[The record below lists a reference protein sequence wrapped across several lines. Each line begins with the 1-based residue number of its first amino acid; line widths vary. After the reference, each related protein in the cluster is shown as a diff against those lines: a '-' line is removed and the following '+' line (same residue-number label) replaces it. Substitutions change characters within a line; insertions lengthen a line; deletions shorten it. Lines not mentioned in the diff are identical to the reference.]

1 MNRRK
6 LFSSVVFTFFTLVIF
21 GQTIVST
28 SPENKKVVLE
38 EFTGIHC
45 TFCPDGHAIAQ
56 GIQNNNPENV
66 FLINIHTG
74 GYANPGSGEPDFRTP
89 FGAAIG
95 GQSGLVGYPAGTINR
110 TNFPG
115 MEQGSSGTTAMN
127 RGSWPSAANITMG
140 DESYV
145 NVGVEADINVS
156 TNEITIHVEA
166 YYTGN
171 SPESTNLL
179 NIALLQ
185 NNTLGPQTGG
195 GMGDQYNH
203 MHRLVYLITGQWGV
217 SIPTTTIG
225 TFVDET
231 FTYTIPADYNGVP
244 TAIENLEVVTFITE
258 THQELPSG
266 NGAYPTYSGFAHADD
281 AKIRY
286 VEDILPQCGF
296 DITPKVNI
304 QNFGENDL
312 TDIEITYSVN
322 GGTPQIYN
330 WTGLLLSLQNE
341 SIELPAISYTTE
353 EINTINISLSNDDD
367 NTNNHIAYDFNIS
380 DEFTNTVNL
389 ILNTDNVGSQCTWDL
404 MNSNGEVLYSGG
416 PYGNNESIQETF
428 ELTQDCYRF
437 RVFDAAGNGG
447 GSIVLYDSENEVIY
461 NTPGNYGEGE
471 ETFFR
476 TIEVL
481 SINDNNLQ
489 NVIIYPNPTRS
500 ILNIENAENSM
511 IEIYDLLGRVVLSEN
526 NISINKQLNVS
537 NLSTGTYLIKI
548 SNNNKVITDKFIINK

>member
-1 MNRRK
+1 MNRIK

-38 EFTGIHC
+38 EYTGIHC
-45 TFCPDGHAIAQ
+45 VWCPSGHEIAQ
-56 GIQNNNPENV
+56 TLQNNNPDDV
-66 FLINIHTG
+66 FLVNIHVG
-74 GYANPGSGEPDFRTP
+74 GYAVPGSGEPDFRTP
-89 FGAAIG
+89 FGTAIANEAGVAFYPSGSVNRHVFSG
-95 GQSGLVGYPAGTINR
+95 GA
-110 TNFPG
+110 
-115 MEQGSSGTTAMN
+115 TAMDRN
-127 RGSWPSAANITMG
+127 AWTGAANTTMG
-140 DESYV
+140 QASYV

-179 NIALLQ
+179 NVALLQ

-195 GMGDQYNH
+195 GMGNQYNH

-217 SIPTTTIG
+217 SIPTTTTE

-244 TAIENLEVVTFITE
+244 VAIENLEVVTFITE

-266 NGAYPTYSGFAHADD
+266 NGAYPTYSGFAHAND

-304 QNFGENDL
+304 QNYGENDL
-312 TDIEITYSVN
+312 TDMEITYSVN

-341 SIELPAISYTTE
+341 SIELPAISYTAE
-353 EINTINISLSNDDD
+353 EINTINISISDDDD

-389 ILNTDNVGSQCTWDL
+389 ILNTDNAGSQCTWDL
-404 MNSNGEVLYSGG
+404 MSSNGEVLYSGG
-416 PYGNNESIQETF
+416 PYANNENIQESF
-428 ELTQDCYRF
+428 ELVQDCYRF
-437 RVFDAAGNGG
+437 RVFDAGGNGG
-447 GSIVLYDSENEVIY
+447 GSIVLYDSESEIIY
-461 NTPGNYGEGE
+461 STSGNYGEGGE
-471 ETFFR
+471 SFFR
-476 TIEVL
+476 TIGSL

-489 NVIIYPNPTRS
+489 NVIIYPNPTTS

-526 NISINKQLNVS
+526 NISISKQLNVS